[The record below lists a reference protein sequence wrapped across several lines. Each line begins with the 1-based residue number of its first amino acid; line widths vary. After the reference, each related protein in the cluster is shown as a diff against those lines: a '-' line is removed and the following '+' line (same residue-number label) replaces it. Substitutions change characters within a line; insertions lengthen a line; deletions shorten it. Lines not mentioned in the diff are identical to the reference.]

1 MKLKWISEHKA
12 FSLTAANLILILLLF
27 FTKDPFSLFSRTYD
41 RAENFFK
48 ISEKDVQKIR
58 LAKPDFP
65 DYEKEISRDG
75 MNWELKVKSGKKFRA
90 DSEKTETLLKSLLGA
105 KKFTVITS
113 SKEKGAEFGVT
124 GGEAIEAELFDK
136 AGSLGKIT
144 VGTAGGGGSFTHI
157 KWNGGDEIYLVEDN
171 LKAAAG
177 RGADDFFFDKKIS
190 PSGLTSSDII
200 TVSLKDS
207 SALKRDFE
215 VQKAEKDWTA
225 VKPATGPISSEEI
238 SSLLS
243 RLSSL
248 SADEVISDEKKI
260 PELDKKDSV
269 EIRFSFKKGAESGS
283 VVLNVLGKDTKGNH
297 YYAVKNNEP
306 TVYRM
311 SEYSLKQ
318 ILEFKPGAKPA
329 KQ

>member
-12 FSLTAANLILILLLF
+12 FSLTAANLTLVLLLF
-27 FTKDPFSLFSRTYD
+27 FTKDPFNIFSRTYD
-41 RAENFFK
+41 KAENFFK
-48 ISEKDVQKIR
+48 VSEKDIQKIR
-58 LAKPDFP
+58 LTKPDFP
-65 DYEKEISRDG
+65 DYEKEMTREG
-75 MNWELKVKSGKKFRA
+75 MNWELKTKTGKKFHA
-90 DSEKTETLLKSLLGA
+90 DAEKTETLLKSLLGA
-105 KKFTVITS
+105 KKFTVVTS
-113 SKEKGAEFGVT
+113 SKDKGAEFGVT

-200 TVSLKDS
+200 KVSLKDS

-215 VQKAEKDWTA
+215 VEKAEKDWTA
-225 VKPATGPISSEEI
+225 VKPPAGQVSSEEMN
-238 SSLLS
+238 SLLS
-243 RLSSL
+243 RLSGL
-248 SADEVISDEKKI
+248 SADEVVSDEKKI

-269 EIRFSFKKGAESGS
+269 EIRFGYRKGTESGT

-306 TVYRM
+306 TVYRIA
-311 SEYSLKQ
+311 EYSLKQ

-329 KQ
+329 KP